1 MTSFVLLLSS
11 VYKPQRNGITPF
23 QFIGYTQLGS
33 LIVRM
38 IQRFIRLF
46 SPQQTSISLLVWTI
60 LPTGWAIV
68 LKGTF
73 HIAPLA
79 YNLKYTRMLELS
91 DRLGIGT
98 GHHFL
103 HDFGSECTIDLEWK
117 LFEMLT
123 WRTRLYGYTT
133 YRRRRWSGRIH
144 SPSNSTVTYQLN
156 CLFIRALTM
165 V

>member
-1 MTSFVLLLSS
+1 MVLHRS
-11 VYKPQRNGITPF
+11 VHRIYAVWECLYRSNDPTV
-23 QFIGYTQLGS
+23 YS
-33 LIVRM
+33 A
-38 IQRFIRLF
+38 F
-46 SPQQTSISLLVWTI
+46 SPSNINISLGMDYSADWL
-60 LPTGWAIV
+60 GHR

-98 GHHFL
+98 GHHSYMTSVRSAQL
-103 HDFGSECTIDLEWK
+103 IWNGSSLRCSHGVLDSMVTPLI
-117 LFEMLT
+117 
-123 WRTRLYGYTT
+123 GV
-133 YRRRRWSGRIH
+133 RRWSGRIH